1 MRYTMTLRL
10 LQDGKR
16 FFGPGVVQLAERIEN
31 GLSLR
36 QAAQDMGMAYSKA
49 WRIMNDFE
57 SATGFPLVHR
67 KRGGS
72 GGGGSTLTPQ
82 GQRLLDGYRL
92 FREKAFKQCDRL
104 FAECLGEFAQ
114 ERGSAPPEPPAPR
127 S

>member
-1 MRYTMTLRL
+1 MEYTLTLRL
-10 LQDGKR
+10 VQNGKR
-16 FFGPGVVQLAERIEN
+16 FFGPGVVQLAERIEK

-57 SATGFPLVHR
+57 AAVGFPLVLR

-82 GQRLLDGYRL
+82 GQQLLDGYRQFL
-92 FREKAFKQCDRL
+92 EKAGEQCDRL
-104 FAECLGEFAQ
+104 FAECLANITPEH
-114 ERGSAPPEPPAPR
+114 GS
-127 S
+127 